1 MTRRWTAL
9 AAATALLFAASS
21 ALAQSRSAADDER
34 DDDRTRVSIGGSLGF
49 FADDPGGVNLGF
61 EIPIE
66 VDRNFSVGPWATLG
80 LADDFLLV
88 LASANFRYHFDVFES
103 RKLRKLR
110 PFLQGG
116 MGVAYYDDDRARE
129 DDTGFLLNMGFGAD
143 YEISDHVL
151 FGSNMMF
158 NTVPTF
164 RPSRAFYWT
173 WQFLSLRYRF

>member
-1 MTRRWTAL
+1 MTHRWTAL
-9 AAATALLFAASS
+9 VAVIALLLSTTAAF
-21 ALAQSRSAADDER
+21 AQSRSASDDEQ
-34 DDDRTRVSIGGSLGF
+34 DEDRVRVSLGASLGF

-61 EIPIE
+61 EMPIN
-66 VDRNFSVGPWATLG
+66 VNRNFSIGPWATVG

-88 LASANFRYHFDVFES
+88 FGSANFRYHFDVFES

-116 MGVAYYDDDRARE
+116 MGVAYYDDDRTRD
-129 DDTGFLLNMGFGAD
+129 DDTGFLLNMGLGAD
-143 YEISDHVL
+143 YEITDHVIL
-151 FGSNMMF
+151 GSNMMF